1 MSGEDENKE
10 AGRPSLRGFARRILR
25 EGEEDERRLDP
36 RELMGAVLDTGD
48 KAKTEIVRMVARE
61 VRGYLEALE
70 LHKDIRHILTN
81 YSLDVRTNISLKPL
95 ADVLP
100 EDDTEDAVSVRIRRP
115 GSKRSKAAPTE
126 E

>member
-1 MSGEDENKE
+1 MSSEEE
-10 AGRPSLRGFARRILR
+10 TREPGRPSLRGFARRILR
-25 EGEEDERRLDP
+25 EGDEDERRLDP
-36 RELMGAVLDTGD
+36 REIVSAVLDTGD

-70 LHKDIRHILTN
+70 LHKDIRHILTH

-100 EDDTEDAVSVRIRRP
+100 QEEEGAVSVRIRRP
-115 GSKRSKAAPTE
+115 GRRRSSAAPAE